1 MKVLAYYMYRDPA
14 KIVEIDQINQLR
26 EKTGC
31 AGCQFSTD
39 VIFGKGICGVGNV
52 PGKRG
57 YCKKWRIKE

>member
-1 MKVLAYYMYRDPA
+1 MTEPLASYMYGDPA

-26 EKTGC
+26 VNLGC
-31 AGCQFSTD
+31 ASCKFSTA

-57 YCKKWRIKE
+57 YCKVER